1 MATNVFLTDDIITL
15 EGLSILE
22 NELGCKAITD
32 RKYEALFGAHG
43 GSNRSDTIRIRKP
56 NQYAVRSG
64 RTFTPGNIEDQYT
77 DMVVDT
83 QIGVDTEIYS
93 DEFKQDL
100 SSFSDQV
107 IKPQMVLLAN
117 AVDTAVLA
125 AAKQT
130 HNVVGTPGTVPTDLR
145 TYLQAGAALDRN
157 SAPRDGQR
165 SALIGPEMQLEI
177 VDGLKGL
184 YNSQGKIADQF
195 DSGEV
200 SSKAAGLKFAMDQNL
215 ASHTV
220 GPQGGSP
227 LVKTLPTTGDSA
239 LVTKGWTASAA
250 SRLVVNDVFTVAN
263 VYGVNLV
270 SKVST
275 GKLQQFRVTAAF
287 SSDGAGDGSVSVYPP
302 MYSSG
307 PKQTITA
314 LPQVNAVISV
324 LGAANTVSAQ
334 GIVAHKS
341 AIALAFCPLPK
352 PEGVDT
358 ASSKTDKKLGIS
370 MRFVRWFDGDTD
382 LWKARFD
389 VKYGIKVLR
398 PEWVCRVASGAA

>member
-32 RKYEALFGAHG
+32 RKYEALFGTHG

-56 NQYAVRSG
+56 NQYTVRTG
-64 RTFTPGNIEDQYT
+64 RVFSAQNTEDQYT
-77 DMVVDT
+77 SMVVDT

-117 AVDTAVLA
+117 HVDTLVLA
-125 AAKQT
+125 AAKET
-130 HNVVGTPGTVPTDLR
+130 HNVVGTPGTVPSDLR
-145 TYLQAGAALDRN
+145 TYLQAGAVLDRN
-157 SAPRDGQR
+157 AAPRDGER
-165 SALIGPEMQLEI
+165 AALIGPEMQLEI

-184 YNSQGKIADQF
+184 YNSQGKIAGQF

-227 LVKTLPTTGDSA
+227 KVKTLPASGDTA
-239 LVTKGWTASAA
+239 LITKGWTAAA
-250 SRLVVNDVFTVAN
+250 SSRLVVNDVFTVPN
-263 VYGVNLV
+263 VYGVNPV

-275 GKLQQFRVTAAF
+275 GKLQQFRVTEAF
-287 SSDGAGDGSVSVYPP
+287 SSDVAGEGSVSVYPP
-302 MYSSG
+302 MISSG
-307 PKQTITA
+307 AKQTITA
-314 LPQVNAVISV
+314 LPQVDAAISV
-324 LGAANTVSAQ
+324 LGAAGTVSAQ

-341 AIALAFCPLPK
+341 AIALAFAELPK
-352 PEGVDT
+352 PDGVDQ
-358 ASSKTDKKLGIS
+358 SSTKTDKKLGLS
-370 MRFVRWFDGDTD
+370 MRFIRWYDGDDD

-389 VKYGIKVLR
+389 LKLGIKVLR